1 MHNIYKTNR
10 TFSQGY
16 VESIRRRIEEIIQP
30 ADFAPSQEI
39 DPQKFYLEF
48 KNRILNIINGEIE
61 SLKNELAKSDNSHLI
76 LLKFT
81 ALVDASLNAA
91 FKSAV
96 WLANRLNKTDIALK
110 DVPISIAACGG
121 YGREEMYFRSDVD
134 MLIIF
139 RSTSDEKINQF
150 ASQVLE
156 NFEYIFI
163 HQEIFKTKTHIIKNE
178 EGADFEFDFSKPS
191 WLCSIIDCRLV
202 SGNFLAFTEFKS
214 AAKTAVLL
222 NKNPILD
229 YCKSHEGYY
238 EVQNTVFS
246 QEPDVKV
253 ELTRLYWAL
262 FLEKTSN
269 NLENANQFEL
279 LQELYDNGKLA
290 ETAYKNM
297 QNGLNFLAKTRL
309 LLHSLQQ
316 SALKDVL
323 SFEVR
328 EQVAKAMGMELFTF
342 YKNYFYNAAYPLKK
356 HSRNLFSEAIKVKS
370 KRVKTL
376 NESLG
381 VNADRQIIFTR
392 NGETKLE
399 DNPNL
404 VFQILS
410 YVARD
415 NYKISYPVIRAIEQN
430 TDQFSPIF
438 FKGKIKKQAQEGFK
452 NVIRGKYFSKALRL
466 FHEFGLLQN
475 FFIPEFKALCGLLQ
489 DIYVHKFPTDIH
501 VLAALDQLNGLE
513 FGNDGDPFLSD
524 LYHSVKDKQTLRLS
538 VLLHDIG
545 KGAKEPGQ
553 NEEIVGA
560 RLIPGILNNLGYW
573 NVKTIENVAFLVERH
588 LTMRDLM
595 FLDPEDDDTYEMV
608 WDLVGHDKERLK
620 MLILLTFSDRGG
632 TKMKMSASQIDQLK
646 NFYQFTLHHKKKR
659 AVSNAVK
666 LDFMKLIRLPRDL
679 QTQLEIYNESLN
691 SKDSFAV
698 EMLYAPGESSELVVC
713 TQDRTGVLLD
723 IAAVLYF
730 NQISIIE
737 ASIHTKG
744 NKAFDV
750 FKIQTASGE
759 PIESSNYFF
768 LQKQVKEEL
777 RKVLVERKSLNS
789 LYKGRVVSSIA
800 ESKTV
805 RHKKPKVKII
815 GRAVKVEFKDIVGA
829 FMMETK
835 VFSEWNLEIQRA
847 VLHAHNG
854 TASNIL
860 YVRDEDVEKILMKE
874 DLFKKSIHDALM
886 KLERPQSILE
896 EEFIE
901 TH

>member
-1 MHNIYKTNR
+1 VHNIYKTNR

-16 VESIRRRIEEIIQP
+16 VESIRCRIEEIIQP
-30 ADFAPSQEI
+30 VDFAPSHEI

-61 SLKNELAKSDNSHLI
+61 SLKNELAKSNNSHLI

-81 ALVDASLNAA
+81 ALVDASLSAA

-121 YGREEMYFRSDVD
+121 YAREEMYFRSDVD
-134 MLIIF
+134 ILIIA
-139 RSTSDEKINQF
+139 RSTSDKKINQF
-150 ASQVLE
+150 VPKVLQ
-156 NFEYIFI
+156 NFEYLFI
-163 HQEIFKTKTHIIKNE
+163 HQEIFRTKTHIIKNE
-178 EGADFEFDFSKPS
+178 EGTDFEFDFSKPS

-214 AAKTAVLL
+214 SVKTAVLL

-229 YCKSHEGYY
+229 YCKSHESYF

-269 NLENANQFEL
+269 NLEKVNQFEL
-279 LQELYDNGKLA
+279 LQELYDNGKLGK
-290 ETAYKNM
+290 TAYKNM

-328 EQVAKAMGMELFTF
+328 EQVAKAMGMELFSF

-356 HSRNLFSEAIKVKS
+356 HSRNLFSEAIKFNPK
-370 KRVKTL
+370 KVKTL

-381 VNADRQIIFTR
+381 VNADDQIIFTR

-430 TDQFSPIF
+430 SDQFSPIF
-438 FKGKIKKQAQEGFK
+438 YKGRIKKQAQEGFK

-513 FGNDGDPFLSD
+513 FRHDGDPFLSD
-524 LYHSVKDKQTLRLS
+524 LYHSVKDKPTLRLS

-560 RLIPGILNNLGYW
+560 RLIPEILNNLGYW
-573 NVKTIENVAFLVERH
+573 NAKAIENVAFLVERH

-620 MLILLTFSDRGG
+620 MLILLTYSDRGG

-659 AVSNAVK
+659 AVSNTVK
-666 LDFMKLIRLPRDL
+666 LDFMKLISLPRDL
-679 QTQLEIYNESLN
+679 QTQLEIYNEFLN

-698 EMLYAPGESSELVVC
+698 EMLFSPGESSELVVC

-744 NKAFDV
+744 IKVFDV
-750 FKIQTASGE
+750 FKIQTASGN

-768 LQKQVKEEL
+768 LQKQIKEEL

-789 LYKGRVVSSIA
+789 LYKGRVVSSNI
-800 ESKTV
+800 ESKSV

-854 TASNIL
+854 TASNII
-860 YVRDEDVEKILMKE
+860 YVREKDVEKILMKE
-874 DLFKKSIHDALM
+874 DLFKSSINEALL

>member
-16 VESIRRRIEEIIQP
+16 VENITRRIEEIIQP
-30 ADFAPSQEI
+30 ADFTPSQEI

-48 KNRILNIINGEIE
+48 KNRILNIINDEIE
-61 SLKNELAKSDNSHLI
+61 NLKNELAQSDNSHLV

-96 WLANRLNKTDIALK
+96 WLANRLNGTDVALN
-110 DVPISIAACGG
+110 DIPISIAACGG

-134 MLIIF
+134 ILIIS
-139 RSTSDEKINQF
+139 RSVADKKVNQF
-150 ASQVLE
+150 ASKALK

-163 HQEIFKTKTHIIKNE
+163 HQEIFKTKTYIIHNK
-178 EGADFEFDFSKPS
+178 EGEDFEFDFSKLA
-191 WLCSIIDCRLV
+191 WLCSVIDCRLV
-202 SGNFLAFTEFKS
+202 CGNFLAFTEFKS
-214 AAKTAVLL
+214 AVKTAVLL
-222 NKNPILD
+222 NKNLVLD
-229 YCKSHEGYY
+229 YCKSHGGYF

-262 FLEKTSN
+262 FLEKTLN
-269 NLENANQFEL
+269 NLENVNQFEL
-279 LQELYDNGKLA
+279 LQELYDSGKLG

-309 LLHSLQQ
+309 FLHSLQQ
-316 SALKDVL
+316 SALRDVL

-328 EQVAKAMGMELFTF
+328 EQVSKSMGLELFAF
-342 YKNYFYNAAYPLKK
+342 YKKYFYEAAYPLKK
-356 HSRNLFSEAIKVKS
+356 HSRNLFSEAIKLDQKKVKS
-370 KRVKTL
+370 L
-376 NESLG
+376 NENLA
-381 VNADRQIIFTR
+381 VNAEGQIIFRR
-392 NGETKLE
+392 NGETSLE

-404 VFQILS
+404 VFQILN

-415 NYKISYPVIRAIEQN
+415 NYDISYPVIRAIEQN
-430 TDQFSPIF
+430 TDQFSPLF
-438 FKGKIKKQAQEGFK
+438 FRGHIKKQAQEGFK
-452 NVIRGKYFSKALRL
+452 NVIRGKYFAKALRL
-466 FHEFGLLQN
+466 LHEFGLLQN

-501 VLAALDQLNGLE
+501 ILAALDQLNGLE
-513 FGNDGDPFLSD
+513 FSADADPFLSD
-524 LYHSVKDKQTLRLS
+524 LYHSVKDKQALRLS

-545 KGAKEPGQ
+545 KGVKEPGQ

-560 RLIPGILNNLGYW
+560 RLIPRILNNLGYW
-573 NVKTIENVAFLVERH
+573 NVKAIENVSFLVERH

-595 FLDPEDDDTYEMV
+595 FLDPDDDDTYEMV

-620 MLILLTFSDRGG
+620 MLILLTYSDRGG
-632 TKMKMSASQIDQLK
+632 TKMKMSPSQIDQLK

-666 LDFMKLIRLPRDL
+666 LDFIKLIRLPRDL
-679 QTQLEIYNESLN
+679 QTQLEIYNEFLS

-698 EMLYAPGESSELVVC
+698 EMVFLPGESSDLIVC
-713 TQDRTGVLLD
+713 GQDRKGVLLD

-730 NQISIIE
+730 NQISIDE
-737 ASIHTKG
+737 ASIHTHG
-744 NKAFDV
+744 DKAFDV
-750 FKIQTASGE
+750 FKIRNASGE
-759 PIESSNYFF
+759 PIEFSNYFF
-768 LQKQVKEEL
+768 LQKQIKEEL

-789 LYKGRVVSSIA
+789 LYKGRVVAPIA
-800 ESKTV
+800 EPRTNRQKT
-805 RHKKPKVKII
+805 PKIKII
-815 GRAVKVEFKDIVGA
+815 GRAVKVESKDVVGA

-854 TASNIL
+854 TASNII
-860 YVRDEDVEKILMKE
+860 YVREQDVEKILMKE
-874 DLFKKSIHDALM
+874 DLFKSSISDALM

-901 TH
+901 TR

>member
-16 VESIRRRIEEIIQP
+16 VENIKHRIEEIIQP
-30 ADFAPSQEI
+30 ADFTPSQEI

-48 KNRILNIINGEIE
+48 KNRILNIVHGEIE
-61 SLKNELAKSDNSHLI
+61 DLKNELAKTDNSHLI
-76 LLKFT
+76 LLKFS

-96 WLANRLNKTDIALK
+96 WLANRLNGTEIALQ
-110 DVPISIAACGG
+110 DIPIFIAACGG

-134 MLIIF
+134 ILIIS
-139 RSTSDEKINQF
+139 RTTSDETINQF
-150 ASQVLE
+150 VPKVLQ

-163 HQEIFKTKTHIIKNE
+163 HQGIFKTKTHVIQNE
-178 EGADFEFDFSKPS
+178 EGTDFEFDFSNPA

-202 SGNFLAFTEFKS
+202 SGNFLSFSEFKS
-214 AAKTAVLL
+214 AVKTAVLL
-222 NKNPILD
+222 NQAPILD
-229 YCKSHEGYY
+229 YCKSHAGYY
-238 EVQNTVFS
+238 DVHNTVFS

-262 FLEKTSN
+262 FLEKTLN
-269 NLENANQFEL
+269 NLEKTNQFEL
-279 LQELYDNGKLA
+279 LQELYDKGKLG

-309 LLHSLQQ
+309 FLHSLQQ
-316 SALKDVL
+316 SALRDVL

-328 EQVAKAMGMELFTF
+328 EQVAKSMGLELFAF
-342 YKNYFYNAAYPLKK
+342 YKKYFYNAAYPLKK
-356 HSRNLFSEAIKVKS
+356 HSRNLFSEAIKFDPK
-370 KRVKTL
+370 KIKTL
-376 NESLG
+376 NEHLG
-381 VNADRQIIFTR
+381 VNAEGQIIFTR

-399 DNPNL
+399 NNPNL

-415 NYKISYPVIRAIEQN
+415 NYNISYPVIRAIEQN
-430 TDQFSPIF
+430 VDQFSPLF
-438 FKGKIKKQAQEGFK
+438 FRGKIKKQAQEGFK
-452 NVIRGKYFSKALRL
+452 NVIRGKHFAKALRL

-501 VLAALDQLNGLE
+501 ILAALDQLNGLE
-513 FGNDGDPFLSD
+513 ATHEADPFLSD

-545 KGAKEPGQ
+545 KGVKEPGQ
-553 NEEIVGA
+553 NEEIVGS

-573 NVKTIENVAFLVERH
+573 NVKTVENVAFLVERH

-620 MLILLTFSDRGG
+620 MLILLTYSDRGG

-666 LDFMKLIRLPRDL
+666 LDFIKLIRLPRDL
-679 QTQLEIYNESLN
+679 QTQLEIYNEFLN

-698 EMLYAPGESSELVVC
+698 EMLFSPGESSDLVVC
-713 TQDRTGVLLD
+713 TQNRTGILLD

-730 NQISIIE
+730 NQISITE

-744 NKAFDV
+744 GKAFDV
-750 FKIQTASGE
+750 FKIRTASGD
-759 PIESSNYFF
+759 PIEFSNYFF
-768 LQKQVKEEL
+768 LQKQIKEEL
-777 RKVLVERKSLNS
+777 QKVVLEQKSLNS
-789 LYKGRVVSSIA
+789 LYKGRVVTPIDQ
-800 ESKTV
+800 SKSV
-805 RHKKPKVKII
+805 SYKKTKVKII
-815 GRAVKVEFKDIVGA
+815 GRAVKVESKDIVGA
-829 FMMETK
+829 FMMESK
-835 VFSEWNLEIQRA
+835 VFAEWNLEIQRA

-854 TASNIL
+854 TASNII
-860 YVRDEDVEKILMKE
+860 YVREEDVEKILMKE
-874 DLFKKSIHDALM
+874 ELFKSSINEALI

>member
-16 VESIRRRIEEIIQP
+16 VENIKRRIDEIIQP

-39 DPQKFYLEF
+39 EPQRFYLEF
-48 KNRILNIINGEIE
+48 KNRILNIVNAEIE
-61 SLKNELAKSDNSHLI
+61 DLKNELAQSDNSHLI

-81 ALVDASLNAA
+81 ALVDASLTAA
-91 FKSAV
+91 FKSAI
-96 WLANRLNKTDIALK
+96 WLANRLNETDIVLR
-110 DVPISIAACGG
+110 DIPVSIAACGG

-134 MLIIF
+134 ILIIS
-139 RSTSDEKINQF
+139 RSVSDEKINQF
-150 ASQVLE
+150 TSKVLE

-163 HQEIFKTKTHIIKNE
+163 HQEIFKTKTHIIQNE
-178 EGADFEFDFSKPS
+178 EGTDFEFDFSKPA

-202 SGNFLAFTEFKS
+202 CGNFLAFTEFKS
-214 AAKTAVLL
+214 AVKTAVLL

-229 YCKSHEGYY
+229 YCKSHESYF

-246 QEPDVKV
+246 QEPDVKM

-262 FLEKTSN
+262 FLEKTLN
-269 NLENANQFEL
+269 NLEKANQFEL
-279 LQELYDNGKLA
+279 LQELYDNGKLG

-309 LLHSLQQ
+309 FLHSLQQ
-316 SALKDVL
+316 SALRDTL

-328 EQVAKAMGMELFTF
+328 EQVAKSMGLELFAF
-342 YKNYFYNAAYPLKK
+342 YKKYYYEAAYPLKK
-356 HSRNLFSEAIKVKS
+356 HSRNLFSEAIDFNPKKIKS
-370 KRVKTL
+370 L
-376 NESLG
+376 NENLG
-381 VNADRQIIFTR
+381 VNADGQIIFTR
-392 NGETKLE
+392 NGETNLE

-410 YVARD
+410 YVSRD

-430 TDQFSPIF
+430 TDQFSPVF
-438 FKGKIKKQAQEGFK
+438 FRGKIKKQAQEGFK

-466 FHEFGLLQN
+466 LHEFGLLQN

-489 DIYVHKFPTDIH
+489 DIYVHKFPTDFH

-513 FGNDGDPFLSD
+513 FGADADPFLSD

-573 NVKTIENVAFLVERH
+573 NAKMVENVSFLVERH

-620 MLILLTFSDRGG
+620 MLVLLTYSDRGG

-646 NFYQFTLHHKKKR
+646 DFYQFTLHHKKKR

-679 QTQLEIYNESLN
+679 QTQLEIYNEFLS
-691 SKDSFAV
+691 SKDLFAV
-698 EMLYAPGESSELVVC
+698 EMVFVPGESSDLIVC
-713 TQDRTGVLLD
+713 NQDRTGILLD
-723 IAAVLYF
+723 IATVLYF
-730 NQISIIE
+730 NQISINE
-737 ASIHTKG
+737 ASIHTQD

-750 FKIQTASGE
+750 FKIRTASGD
-759 PIESSNYFF
+759 PIEFSNYFF
-768 LQKQVKEEL
+768 LQKQIKEEL
-777 RKVLVERKSLNS
+777 KKVLVDRQSLNS
-789 LYKGRVVSSIA
+789 LYKGRVVSPVT
-800 ESKTV
+800 ETKPG
-805 RHKKPKVKII
+805 RFKKPKIKII
-815 GRAVKVEFKDIVGA
+815 GRAVKVESKDIVGA

-854 TASNIL
+854 TASNII
-860 YVRDEDVEKILMKE
+860 YVREQDVEKILMKE
-874 DLFKKSIHDALM
+874 DVFKNSITEALM